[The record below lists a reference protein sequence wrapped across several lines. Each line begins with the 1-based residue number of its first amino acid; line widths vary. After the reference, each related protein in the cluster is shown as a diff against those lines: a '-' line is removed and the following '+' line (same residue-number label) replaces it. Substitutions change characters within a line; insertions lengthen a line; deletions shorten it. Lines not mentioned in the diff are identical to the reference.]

1 MALCDLFPQDEDL
14 QDRNSYISSIY
25 SACCMLCLAC
35 SVCQEREQ
43 RLEGWKVKGCYV
55 LIVQKQIVS
64 FRIYPWNC
72 LFYHCSADKNS
83 RSLHVNNFSDKIIS
97 HWLNTNPCSMVSV
110 GNKTKQISYININK
124 KKGNRNKL
132 LLSNSQT
139 QKSSTVSI
147 PNKESLTTFKYFFK
161 ENLSHH
167 ISTLLNIYSSQF

>member
-1 MALCDLFPQDEDL
+1 
-14 QDRNSYISSIY
+14 
-25 SACCMLCLAC
+25 
-35 SVCQEREQ
+35 
-43 RLEGWKVKGCYV
+43 
-55 LIVQKQIVS
+55 
-64 FRIYPWNC
+64 
-72 LFYHCSADKNS
+72 
-83 RSLHVNNFSDKIIS
+83 
-97 HWLNTNPCSMVSV
+97 MVSV